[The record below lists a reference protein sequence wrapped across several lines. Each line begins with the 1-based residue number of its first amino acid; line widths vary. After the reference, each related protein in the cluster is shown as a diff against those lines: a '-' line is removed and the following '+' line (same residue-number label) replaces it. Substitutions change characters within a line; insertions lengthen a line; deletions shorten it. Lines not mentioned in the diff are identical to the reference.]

1 MAFATFANHGLALFG
16 LFGYC
21 MRIQ

>member
-1 MAFATFANHGLALFG
+1 MAFVTFANHGLALFG